1 MNGSHF
7 RSCAL
12 RFLLVAGLLALAGL
26 AVRRGQGAALAR
38 FGNGPSALLST
49 GYGLSWWTVDG
60 GGYTFSGDG
69 DYALGGTIGQ
79 PDAGVM
85 SDNGGTYTLS
95 GGFWGGAGPV
105 EHRIYLPLVLRGY

>member
-7 RSCAL
+7 RSCTL

-26 AVRRGQGAALAR
+26 AIRQAQGAALAQ
-38 FGNGPSALLST
+38 FGDRYDLTWN
-49 GYGLSWWTVDG
+49 TVDG
-60 GGYTFSGDG
+60 GGYIFSGDG

-79 PDAGVM
+79 PDAGMM
-85 SDNGGTYTLS
+85 SDSGGIYTLS

-105 EHRIYLPLVLRGY
+105 KYAIYLPLVLRGY